1 MPSESGGTEEAHV
14 SRLDLYTSVAQKTA
28 SLVIRDYSTSF
39 GLASR
44 ILGKEARQHID
55 NIYALVRLADEVV
68 DGVAVEAG
76 LENSMVRRSLDE
88 LERDTYAAM
97 ESGYSTNLI
106 VHAFAH
112 TSRAVGITRD
122 IVEPFFTSMRMDL
135 SDRTY
140 TAESFATYVYGSA
153 EVVGLMCLAV
163 FVRDNKP
170 LPTQAHVLVAGAR
183 SLGAAF
189 QKVNFL
195 RDLSADVDGLGRS
208 YFPGVRIDTFNEI
221 DKKRIC
227 DDIDDDLSRA
237 AATLPL
243 LTADARR
250 AVGLAH
256 GLFASLN
263 AKIRRTPA
271 EVLKTTRIRVSDPE
285 KLLIAARVILG
296 GAK

>member
-1 MPSESGGTEEAHV
+1 MG
-14 SRLDLYTSVAQKTA
+14 RLNLYTSVAERTA

-44 ILGKEARQHID
+44 ILSRDSRQHID

-76 LENSMVRRSLDE
+76 LDNSMVRRALDE
-88 LERDTYAAM
+88 LERETYAAM
-97 ESGYSTNLI
+97 DSGYSTNLI

-112 TSRAVGITRD
+112 TARAVGITRD
-122 IVEPFFTSMRMDL
+122 IVEPFYTSMRMDL

-208 YFPGVRIDTFNEI
+208 YFPGVRIDTFSEI

-227 DDIDDDLSRA
+227 DDIDDDLARA

-243 LTADARR
+243 LPLDARR

-263 AKIRRTPA
+263 AKIRKTPS

-285 KLLIAARVILG
+285 KFLIAARVILG
-296 GAK
+296 GSK

>member
-1 MPSESGGTEEAHV
+1 MG
-14 SRLDLYTSVAQKTA
+14 RLNLYTSVAERTA

-44 ILGKEARQHID
+44 ILSRDSRQHID

-76 LENSMVRRSLDE
+76 LDNSMVRRALDE
-88 LERDTYAAM
+88 LERETYAAM
-97 ESGYSTNLI
+97 DSGYSTNLI

-112 TSRAVGITRD
+112 TARAVGITRD
-122 IVEPFFTSMRMDL
+122 IVEPFYTSMRMDL

-208 YFPGVRIDTFNEI
+208 YFPGVRIDTFSEI

-227 DDIDDDLSRA
+227 DDIDDDLARA

-243 LTADARR
+243 LPLDARR

-263 AKIRRTPA
+263 AKIRKTPS

-285 KLLIAARVILG
+285 KFLIAARVILG

>member
-1 MPSESGGTEEAHV
+1 M

-44 ILGKEARQHID
+44 ILGREARQHID

-97 ESGYSTNLI
+97 DSGYSTNLI

-112 TSRAVGITRD
+112 TARSVGITRD

-208 YFPGVRIDTFNEI
+208 YFPGVRIDTFTEI

-243 LTADARR
+243 LTSDARR

>member
-1 MPSESGGTEEAHV
+1 MG
-14 SRLDLYTSVAQKTA
+14 RLGLYTSVAERTA

-44 ILGKEARQHID
+44 ILSRDSRQHIE

-76 LENSMVRRSLDE
+76 LDSSMVRRSLDE

-112 TSRAVGITRD
+112 TARAVGITRD
-122 IVEPFFTSMRMDL
+122 IVEPFYTSMRMDL

-208 YFPGVRIDTFNEI
+208 YFPGVRIDTFSEI

-227 DDIDDDLSRA
+227 DDIDDDLARA

-243 LTADARR
+243 LPHDARR

-263 AKIRRTPA
+263 AKIRKTPS

-285 KLLIAARVILG
+285 KFLIAARVMFG
-296 GAK
+296 GSK

>member
-1 MPSESGGTEEAHV
+1 M

-44 ILGKEARQHID
+44 ILGHESRQHID
-55 NIYALVRLADEVV
+55 NVYALVRLADEVV

-76 LENSMVRRSLDE
+76 LASSKVRLSLDE
-88 LERDTYAAM
+88 LELDTYSAM

-112 TSRAVGITRD
+112 TSRAVGINRD

-140 TAESFATYVYGSA
+140 TQESFDTYVYGSA

-170 LPTQAHVLVAGAR
+170 TAAQSTILVAGAR

-208 YFPGVRIDTFNEI
+208 YFPGVRIDTFSEV
-221 DKKRIC
+221 DKTRIC
-227 DDIDDDLSRA
+227 DDIDQDLERA
-237 AATLPL
+237 AATMPL
-243 LTADARR
+243 LPTDARR

-263 AKIRRTPA
+263 AKIRVTPA
-271 EVLKTTRIRVSDPE
+271 EILKTSRIRVSDPE
-285 KLLIAARVILG
+285 KFLIAARVIMG

>member
-1 MPSESGGTEEAHV
+1 M

-44 ILGKEARQHID
+44 ILGHESRQHID
-55 NIYALVRLADEVV
+55 NVYALVRLADEVV

-76 LENSMVRRSLDE
+76 LASSKVRLSLDE
-88 LERDTYAAM
+88 LELDTYSAM

-112 TSRAVGITRD
+112 TSRAVGINRD

-140 TAESFATYVYGSA
+140 TQESFDTYVYGSA

-170 LPTQAHVLVAGAR
+170 TAAQSTILVAGAR

-208 YFPGVRIDTFNEI
+208 YFPGVRIDTFSEV
-221 DKKRIC
+221 DKTRIC
-227 DDIDDDLSRA
+227 DDIDKDLERA
-237 AATLPL
+237 AATMPL
-243 LTADARR
+243 LPADARR

-263 AKIRRTPA
+263 AKIRVTPA
-271 EVLKTTRIRVSDPE
+271 EILKTSRIRVSDPE
-285 KLLIAARVILG
+285 KFLIAARVIIG